1 MMRRWQVLS
10 GAEPAV
16 RRWGDE
22 YVVHHGLS
30 NETYRLSLTAG
41 GILSEIMAA
50 APAPDNVG
58 ASAGSMDD
66 AEAESCL
73 STLAGLGFVTEC

>member
-1 MMRRWQVLS
+1 MTRGWRVLS

-16 RRWGDE
+16 HRWGDE

-41 GILSEIMAA
+41 AILCEIMAA
-50 APAPDNVG
+50 ATAANVG
-58 ASAGSMDD
+58 ASVGSMDD
-66 AEAESCL
+66 GEAQACL
-73 STLAGLGFVTEC
+73 STLAELGFVTEC